1 MLEGSLNTEKKI
13 SEDVDTVEGQ
23 KEGYSNST
31 FKCDDCRENCST
43 KTSFKKH
50 RKQNHPTKR
59 IVNPSEENS
68 LLDVI
73 PNRKLECGL
82 CVVDFENIEEINDH
96 TDQHHQGRFYFM
108 RVSLSLAGPFFLFQ
122 F

>member
-1 MLEGSLNTEKKI
+1 MLEGSLNTENKI

-50 RKQNHPTKR
+50 RKRNHPTQR
-59 IVNPSEENS
+59 IVNPPRENS
-68 LLDVI
+68 LLM
-73 PNRKLECGL
+73 L
-82 CVVDFENIEEINDH
+82 
-96 TDQHHQGRFYFM
+96 
-108 RVSLSLAGPFFLFQ
+108 FLTES
-122 F
+122 